1 MAMSYKK
8 CLAFAER
15 IVEAYKNQT
24 IPIHYLSFDKL
35 LLLKKY
41 VLQVRQNAVNVDKV
55 SEIVGK
61 IRATKSSK
69 FIDPIL
75 IFEAPKELL
84 LINDS
89 RCEASAKSYIVVN
102 GNHTIDVNTEVI
114 RKKIVDGY
122 TEAPIAVIPANM
134 LPELPE
140 DQFEVLKLVAVIMNK
155 VEKIVQGMTK
165 NDIKH
170 LIGNDIISGK
180 NVSDTDYQEV
190 LAEASQM
197 TVYDIRTL
205 VAKAKQESLNQKLNH
220 RFNFRQYTVA
230 EMNEVKFDREE
241 DLGFETEVTWAVVTP
256 DKTYE
261 TLGKAIGNMLQ
272 NDCSKAHIIFHFKN
286 YDDVKKLKDPTM
298 EKISKFLKTSKVT
311 VSYEFLP
318 WTK

>member
-8 CLAFAER
+8 CLAMAER
-15 IVEAYKNQT
+15 IAETYKN
-24 IPIHYLSFDKL
+24 HSFQIQEITLDKV

-41 VLQVRQNAVNVDKV
+41 VLQVRQNVVNVDKV

-61 IRATKSSK
+61 IRVTKTTQ

-75 IFEAPKELL
+75 VVEASPELL
-84 LINDS
+84 KLNDVE
-89 RCEASAKSYIVVN
+89 CEASKPALMVVN
-102 GNHTIDVNTEVI
+102 GNHTTDVNIEVI

-122 TEAPIAVIPANM
+122 TEAPIVIIPANM

-170 LIGNDIISGK
+170 LIVNDLVSGK
-180 NVSDTDYQEV
+180 DITDSDYQEV
-190 LAEASQM
+190 LAEAAQM
-197 TVYDIRTL
+197 SLYDIRTL
-205 VAKAKQESLNQKLNH
+205 VSKARQEALNQKLNR
-220 RFNFRQYTVA
+220 RFNFKQYSVA
-230 EMNEVKFDREE
+230 EMNEIKFDREGE
-241 DLGFETEVTWAVVTP
+241 LGFDTEVTWAVVTP

-286 YDDVKKLKDPTM
+286 YDDVKKLKEET
-298 EKISKFLKTSKVT
+298 EKKIAKFQETSKIMIN
-311 VSYEFLP
+311 YEFLP
-318 WTK
+318 WQK